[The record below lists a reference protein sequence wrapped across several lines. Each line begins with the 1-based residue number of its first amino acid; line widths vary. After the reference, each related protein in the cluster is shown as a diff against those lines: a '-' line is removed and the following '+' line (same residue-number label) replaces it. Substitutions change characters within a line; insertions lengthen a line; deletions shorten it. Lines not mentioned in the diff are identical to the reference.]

1 MQKLILQIQL
11 QIQILYFQFS
21 DTLFSVFS
29 VRLWRGVTLGPLIA
43 VASLLL
49 GGQRMARAALDTR
62 SSHVNN
68 IRAVIHYLSP
78 DTCPLEY

>member
-1 MQKLILQIQL
+1 MA
-11 QIQILYFQFS
+11 
-21 DTLFSVFS
+21 
-29 VRLWRGVTLGPLIA
+29 RVTLGPLIA

-49 GGQRMARAALDTR
+49 GGQRMARAALDTNYR
-62 SSHVNN
+62 WSHVNN